1 MESTTCKELM
11 GDWWVSEAVELS
23 LFTDVTQNWLSG
35 FANCPLVS
43 SAKLTGQRY
52 SIFFYMFFVHVF
64 QVCFNWSLP
73 SIICILPLAISSF
86 SLMRGGWETLHR
98 GATLWNHFSKLE
110 AAEHQNTSGISWIC
124 WRWFVISPMRNP
136 LRLGIIRREC
146 VFYFFGVPQANPRF
160 RRISKQKNSGS
171 KLSANIWDMFKQIR
185 MTFKLH

>member
-52 SIFFYMFFVHVF
+52 PICFYMFFVHVF
-64 QVCFNWSLP
+64 QVCFNWSLS

-124 WRWFVISPMRNP
+124 WRWFDEKSTTTRNYSSGMCVLFLWGSP
-136 LRLGIIRREC
+136 
-146 VFYFFGVPQANPRF
+146 
-160 RRISKQKNSGS
+160 SKS
-171 KLSANIWDMFKQIR
+171 KI
-185 MTFKLH
+185 